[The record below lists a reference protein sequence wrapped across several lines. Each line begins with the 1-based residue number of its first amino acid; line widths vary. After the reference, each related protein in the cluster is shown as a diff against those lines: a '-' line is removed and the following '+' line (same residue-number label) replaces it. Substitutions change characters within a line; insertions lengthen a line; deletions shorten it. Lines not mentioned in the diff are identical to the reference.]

1 MPYPPFESI
10 TNVDG
15 RDVVRSGKEPVMPLV
30 APSEWIDT
38 TGKKIIIVL
47 GKHKYYSLFNAQ
59 LMVVPLTPNGS
70 LKGTVTPL
78 NPLHFVWKE
87 SNVAM
92 LRFYL
97 AIIKFQTFYQR
108 SSTDSES
115 LKALVSNPGH
125 YDIYFHDHQ
134 ISEKITVR
142 SLRPI
147 HVAHLKPDV
156 KVLVKH
162 HNKTNTISC
171 ELKIE
176 DTPYAVTDVTIL
188 YDYFITIDN
197 RWYIIDDLAIL
208 KIISYFKNNGPVMY
222 IANSEYED
230 FRQNVLSRID
240 LHVPLQ
246 YLNGANEITR
256 VRRDDIEIEKI
267 IYLSDLQ
274 NYVTITPVIKY
285 GSTEIPV
292 CSKRQLYYQD
302 TKGNQVLIERHGE
315 LEDDF
320 ISLLL
325 KQNEDFPEQLE
336 NPLLY
341 FYIPKSYFLNPD
353 WFLPMFEDWSSHN
366 IKVFGFNQLTG
377 HKFSPYKAKIRIEVS
392 SGINWFNTQ
401 FDVKFGEAR
410 VSLSQI
416 NKALKNRNHYIE
428 LDNGTVGILPQ
439 EWVER
444 FKTYFRVSENDDDYT
459 LRLPKT
465 NFTAIEELYEETEL
479 APSVKHEIISI
490 EDRINKIS
498 TTTQVTQPPSLLA
511 DLRPYQLQGL
521 NWLNVLDDL
530 NFGGCL
536 ADDMG
541 LGKTV
546 QIIAFILLIRA
557 KKGKRTHLIVAPTS
571 LLYSWKDE
579 FTKFAPTVDLH
590 VQYGAN
596 KINAAEF
603 ANHEVIITTYGTVL
617 AEISS
622 LASFAF
628 DYIFLDESQ
637 HIKNPSSQRFRAVQ
651 LLQSRNRITIS
662 GTPFENSVWDLYAQF
677 AFACPGLLG
686 SRQYFRDSYAIPI
699 GKFKEKRAA
708 KILNKKI
715 GPFILRRTKNQ
726 VASELPE
733 KTEMILYCELS
744 ASQRELYLK
753 EEKKFRD
760 DLRTLTDDDIPKH
773 AIQILKGLTRL
784 RQICNSP
791 TLLKD
796 EWITEDE
803 AGSGKL
809 DLLIDRI
816 ASVCSNHK
824 VLVFSQFVSM
834 LDLIEKRLQAENINY
849 TILTGQTRHR
859 EKIINNFQKDDEV
872 RVFLISLKAG
882 GTGLNLTAADYV
894 FIVDPWWNPSVEN
907 QAIDRVYRIGQSKN
921 VTAIRMICKNTIE
934 EKMILIKES
943 KSEIAKGVVREDDA
957 VSLLTKENLME
968 LIGMQ
973 VR

>member
-1 MPYPPFESI
+1 MPYPPFESTI
-10 TNVDG
+10 NISG
-15 RDVVRSGKEPVMPLV
+15 RDIVHSGKEQLMPLV

-47 GKHKYYSLFNAQ
+47 GKHKYYSIFNAQ
-59 LMVVPLTPNGS
+59 LMVVAQTSGGS

-78 NPLHFVWKE
+78 NPLNFAWKE
-87 SNVAM
+87 NNIDM

-97 AIIKFQTFYQR
+97 AIIKFQTVYQR
-108 SSTDSES
+108 SSTDNES
-115 LKALVSNPGH
+115 LKALVKNPAH
-125 YDIYFHDHQ
+125 YDLYFHDHQ
-134 ISEKITVR
+134 ISEKITVK
-142 SLRPI
+142 SISPI

-156 KVLVKH
+156 KVLIKH
-162 HNKTNTISC
+162 TNRSNRISC
-171 ELKIE
+171 ELKI
-176 DTPYAVTDVTIL
+176 DNTTYLVTDVTIL
-188 YDYFITIDN
+188 FEYFIVIDN
-197 RWYIIDDLAIL
+197 RWYIVDDLTIL
-208 KIISYFKNNGPVMY
+208 KIISYFKNNGPVLT
-222 IANSEYED
+222 ISDSEYED

-240 LHVPLQ
+240 LHIPLQ
-246 YLNGANEITR
+246 YSNGVNEIAK
-256 VRRDDIEIEKI
+256 VKHDAIGIEKL

-285 GSTEIPV
+285 RSTEIPV
-292 CSKRQLYYQD
+292 RSKRQIYD
-302 TKGNQVLIERHGE
+302 RDKKGNQVLVERDGE
-315 LEDDF
+315 LEDGF

-325 KQNEDFPEQLE
+325 RQSEDFLEQLE

-341 FYIPKSYFLNPD
+341 FYVPKSYFLNPD
-353 WFLPMFEDWSSHN
+353 WFLSMFDEWSGHN
-366 IKVFGFNQLTG
+366 IKVLGFNKLSG
-377 HKFSPYKAKIRIEVS
+377 HKFSPHKAKIRIEVS

-401 FDVKFGEAR
+401 FDITFGDTR
-410 VSLSQI
+410 VTLRQI
-416 NKALKNRNHYIE
+416 SKALRTRSHDVE
-428 LDNGTVGILPQ
+428 LDNGTIGILPQ
-439 EWVER
+439 EWIER
-444 FKTYFRVSENDDDYT
+444 FKTYFRVSENDGDYT
-459 LRLPKT
+459 LRIPKT
-465 NFTAIEELYEETEL
+465 NFTAIDELYHETEIDS
-479 APSVKHEIISI
+479 AVKYEILSI
-490 EDRINKIS
+490 EEKLDNI
-498 TTTQVTQPPSLLA
+498 TTTKQVTQPPSLLA

-546 QIIAFILLIRA
+546 QIIAFICLIRA

-579 FTKFAPTVDLH
+579 FTKFAPTIRLH
-590 VQYGAN
+590 VQYGVN
-596 KINAAEF
+596 KINIADFE
-603 ANHEVIITTYGTVL
+603 NYEVIITTYGTVL
-617 AEISS
+617 SDISS
-622 LASFAF
+622 LTSFTF

-637 HIKNPSSQRFRAVQ
+637 NIKNPSSQRFKAVQ

-699 GKFKEKRAA
+699 GKFKQKRAA
-708 KILNKKI
+708 NSLNKKI
-715 GPFILRRTKNQ
+715 RPFILRRTKSQ

-744 ASQRELYLK
+744 ASQRELYWE

-773 AIQILKGLTRL
+773 ALQILKGLTRL

-796 EWITEDE
+796 DAVSDE
-803 AGSGKL
+803 ADSGKL

-834 LDLIEKRLQAENINY
+834 LNLIEKRLHAENISY
-849 TILTGQTRHR
+849 SILTGQTRHR
-859 EKIINNFQKDDEV
+859 EKIINNFQQDDV
-872 RVFLISLKAG
+872 IRVFLISLKAG

-907 QAIDRVYRIGQSKN
+907 QAIDRVYRIGQSNN
-921 VTAIRMICKNTIE
+921 VTAIRMICRNTIE
-934 EKMILIKES
+934 EKMMLIKES
-943 KSEIAKGVVREDDA
+943 KRDIGKGVVSDDDA
-957 VSLLTKENLME
+957 VSFLTKKDLMG
-968 LIGMQ
+968 LVDI
-973 VR
+973 